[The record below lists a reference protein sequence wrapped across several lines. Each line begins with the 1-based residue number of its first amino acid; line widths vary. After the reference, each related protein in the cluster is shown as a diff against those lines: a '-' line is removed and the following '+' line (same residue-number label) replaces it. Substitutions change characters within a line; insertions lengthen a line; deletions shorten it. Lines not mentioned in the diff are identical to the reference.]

1 MAKAGV
7 AFLQGLVNAC
17 RFGAGS
23 LAVQCLMLLDIASVS
38 RECGMSEIFTIGY
51 EQASLADF
59 LRALQAA
66 GVTRL
71 IDVRD
76 LPQSR
81 RAGFSKRQLAA
92 SAAELGIDYVHLKP
106 LGTPK
111 EGRVAHR
118 SGDQATFWRIVE
130 TQLAK
135 PEAQAALDEAARLA
149 GERPSCLVCFE
160 AKWQTCHRARVVEL
174 LAERH
179 GFHATHLMPEPV
191 FV

>member
-1 MAKAGV
+1 
-7 AFLQGLVNAC
+7 
-17 RFGAGS
+17 
-23 LAVQCLMLLDIASVS
+23 
-38 RECGMSEIFTIGY
+38 MSEIFTIGY
-51 EQASLADF
+51 EQAGLADF

-92 SAAELGIDYVHLKP
+92 SVEALGIGYLHLKP

-118 SGDQATFWRIVE
+118 TGDQAGFWRIVE
-130 TQLAK
+130 AQLAK
-135 PEAQAALDEAARLA
+135 PEAQAALEELAAIAR
-149 GERPSCLVCFE
+149 EQPSCLVCYE
-160 AKWQTCHRARVVEL
+160 GDWRTCHRARVVEL
-174 LAERH
+174 LSERH
-179 GFHATHLMPEPV
+179 GFTARHLTAEPV
-191 FV
+191 FI

>member
-1 MAKAGV
+1 
-7 AFLQGLVNAC
+7 
-17 RFGAGS
+17 
-23 LAVQCLMLLDIASVS
+23 
-38 RECGMSEIFTIGY
+38 MSEIFTIGY

-92 SAAELGIDYVHLKP
+92 AVEALGIGYLHLKP

-118 SGDQATFWRIVE
+118 SGDPAGFWRIVE

-135 PEAQAALDEAARLA
+135 PEAQAALDELAALA
-149 GERPSCLVCFE
+149 REQPSCLVCYE
-160 AKWQTCHRARVVEL
+160 GDWRACHRARIVEL
-174 LAERH
+174 LAARYGFTARH
-179 GFHATHLMPEPV
+179 LTPEPV

>member
-1 MAKAGV
+1 MP
-7 AFLQGLVNAC
+7 
-17 RFGAGS
+17 
-23 LAVQCLMLLDIASVS
+23 
-38 RECGMSEIFTIGY
+38 EIFTIGY

-59 LRALQAA
+59 RRALQAA

-92 SAAELGIDYVHLKP
+92 AMAEVGIEYRHVKP

-118 SGDQATFWRIVE
+118 TGDRATFWRIVE
-130 TQLAK
+130 TRLAE
-135 PEAQAALDEAARLA
+135 PEARAALEEVAALA
-149 GERPSCLVCFE
+149 LEQPSCLVCYE
-160 AKWQTCHRARVVEL
+160 GDWRTCHRARIVEL

-179 GFHATHLMPEPV
+179 GFTARHLMVEPV
-191 FV
+191 FL

>member
-1 MAKAGV
+1 
-7 AFLQGLVNAC
+7 
-17 RFGAGS
+17 
-23 LAVQCLMLLDIASVS
+23 
-38 RECGMSEIFTIGY
+38 MSEICTIGY

-66 GVTRL
+66 GVTQL

-81 RAGFSKRQLAA
+81 RAGFSKRMLAA
-92 SAAELGIDYVHLKP
+92 SAAEIGIGYVHLKP

-118 SGDQATFWRIVE
+118 TGDRATFWRIVE

-135 PEAQAALDEAARLA
+135 PEAKAALEEVAALA
-149 GERPSCLVCFE
+149 RDRRCCLVCYE
-160 AKWQTCHRARVVEL
+160 ADWRACHRARVVDL
-174 LAERH
+174 LAESHGLTARH
-179 GFHATHLMPEPV
+179 LVPEPV
-191 FV
+191 FL

>member
-1 MAKAGV
+1 MP
-7 AFLQGLVNAC
+7 
-17 RFGAGS
+17 
-23 LAVQCLMLLDIASVS
+23 
-38 RECGMSEIFTIGY
+38 EIFTIGY

-59 LRALQAA
+59 LRALQVA
-66 GVTRL
+66 GVVQM

-92 SAAELGIDYVHLKP
+92 SLEAVGILYCHMKP

-118 SGDQATFWRIVE
+118 SGDQALFWQIVE

-135 PEAQAALDEAARLA
+135 PEAQIALADIAALATA
-149 GERPSCLVCFE
+149 RPSCLICYE
-160 AKWQTCHRARVVEL
+160 ADWRSCHRARVVEL
-174 LAERH
+174 LAERF
-179 GFHATHLMPEPV
+179 GFSARHLTPEPV
-191 FV
+191 FL

>member
-1 MAKAGV
+1 MP
-7 AFLQGLVNAC
+7 
-17 RFGAGS
+17 
-23 LAVQCLMLLDIASVS
+23 
-38 RECGMSEIFTIGY
+38 EIFTIGY

-66 GVTRL
+66 GVTQL

-92 SAAELGIDYVHLKP
+92 SAEAAGILYQHVKP

-118 SGDQATFWRIVE
+118 SGDQALFWQIVE

-135 PEAQAALDEAARLA
+135 PEAQTALIEVAALATA
-149 GERPSCLVCFE
+149 RPSCLVCYE
-160 AKWQTCHRARVVEL
+160 ADWRSCHRARIANL
-174 LAERH
+174 LADRFGFSARH
-179 GFHATHLMPEPV
+179 LTPEPV
-191 FV
+191 FL

>member
-1 MAKAGV
+1 MP
-7 AFLQGLVNAC
+7 
-17 RFGAGS
+17 
-23 LAVQCLMLLDIASVS
+23 
-38 RECGMSEIFTIGY
+38 EIFTIGY

-92 SAAELGIDYVHLKP
+92 AMAEAGIEYRHVKP

-118 SGDQATFWRIVE
+118 SGDRATFWRIVE
-130 TQLAK
+130 TRLAE
-135 PEAQAALDEAARLA
+135 PEARTALEEVATLAR
-149 GERPSCLVCFE
+149 EQPSCLVCYE
-160 AKWQTCHRARVVEL
+160 GDWRTCHRARIVEL

-179 GFHATHLMPEPV
+179 GFTARHLTAEPV
-191 FV
+191 FL